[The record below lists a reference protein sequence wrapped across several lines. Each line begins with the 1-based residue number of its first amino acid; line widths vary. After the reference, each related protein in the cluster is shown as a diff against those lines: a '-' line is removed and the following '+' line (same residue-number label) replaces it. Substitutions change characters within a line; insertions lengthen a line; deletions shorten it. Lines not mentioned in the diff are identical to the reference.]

1 MSLTLHQLRTRA
13 ATLVLAAAVAALG
26 AGCSRIETD
35 ITQGWDAQRLYEE
48 ARLAAEDSDWTRA
61 QDYYTKLESRYPF
74 GRYAQQAQIESA
86 YAYWRDGDADLCVQA
101 CDRFLRQYPNHANS
115 DYVLYLKALATLNQR
130 NSIFTSLL
138 TQDIYERDADAAQ
151 TAFDTFK
158 ELIERFPQSRYAHE
172 ARRRMH
178 ELVLSQAHH
187 EYNIARFY
195 YERHAYVAAIERAQN
210 VVRTFQQ
217 TPYSDDALELIRD
230 CYREMGVT
238 DLENDVNRVL
248 ELNQNR
254 AR

>member
-1 MSLTLHQLRTRA
+1 MALTLHQLRTRA
-13 ATLVLAAAVAALG
+13 ATLVLTAAVAVLG
-26 AGCSRIETD
+26 AGCSSIETD
-35 ITQGWDAQRLYEE
+35 ITQNWDAQRLYDE
-48 ARLAAEDSDWTRA
+48 ARIAASDSDWTRA

-86 YAYWRDGDADLCVQA
+86 YAYWRDGEADLCVQI

-151 TAFDTFK
+151 TAFDTLK
-158 ELIERFPQSRYAHE
+158 ELIERFPQSRYAHD

>member
-1 MSLTLHQLRTRA
+1 MALTLHQLRTRA

-26 AGCSRIETD
+26 AGCTKIETD

-48 ARLAAEDSDWTRA
+48 ARTAASDSDWTRA

-86 YAYWRDGDADLCVQA
+86 YAYWRDGDAAQCVQA

-130 NSIFTSLL
+130 NTIFTSLL

-151 TAFDTFK
+151 TAFDTLK
-158 ELIERFPQSRYAHE
+158 ELVERFPQSRYAHE

-187 EYNIARFY
+187 EYNIACFY

-254 AR
+254 ER

>member
-26 AGCSRIETD
+26 AGCTRIETD

-158 ELIERFPQSRYAHE
+158 ELIERFPQSRYAHD

>member
-1 MSLTLHQLRTRA
+1 MALTLHQMRKRA
-13 ATLVLAAAVAALG
+13 ATVVMAAAIAVAA
-26 AGCSRIETD
+26 AGCTQVEID
-35 ITQGWDAQRLYEE
+35 HTQGWTAEQLYEE
-48 ARLAAEDSDWTRA
+48 ARLAVEDADWTRA

-86 YAYWRDGDADLCVQA
+86 YAYWREGDVEQCVQA
-101 CDRFLRQYPNHANS
+101 CDRFLRQYPDHANS
-115 DYVLYLKALATLNQR
+115 DYVLYLKAISTLNQR
-130 NSIFTSLL
+130 NTIFTALL

-187 EYNIARFY
+187 EYNIAKFY
-195 YERHAYVAAIERAQN
+195 FDRHAYVAAIERAQN

-217 TPYSDDALELIRD
+217 TPYSDDALELISD
-230 CYREMGVT
+230 C
-238 DLENDVNRVL
+238 
-248 ELNQNR
+248 
-254 AR
+254 

>member
-1 MSLTLHQLRTRA
+1 MALTLHQMRKRA
-13 ATLVLAAAVAALG
+13 ATVVMAAAIAVAA
-26 AGCSRIETD
+26 AGCTQVEID
-35 ITQGWDAQRLYEE
+35 HTQGWTAEQLYEE
-48 ARLAAEDSDWTRA
+48 ARLAVEDADWTRA

-86 YAYWRDGDADLCVQA
+86 YAYWREGDVEQCVQA
-101 CDRFLRQYPNHANS
+101 CDRFLRQYPDHANS
-115 DYVLYLKALATLNQR
+115 DYVLYLKAISTLNQR
-130 NSIFTSLL
+130 NTIFTALL

-187 EYNIARFY
+187 EYNIAKFY
-195 YERHAYVAAIERAQN
+195 FDRHAYVAAIERAQN

-217 TPYSDDALELIRD
+217 TPYSDDTLELIRD
-230 CYREMGVT
+230 CYREMGVK
-238 DLENDVNRVL
+238 DLEADVERVL
-248 ELNQNR
+248 ALNQNR
-254 AR
+254 ER

>member
-1 MSLTLHQLRTRA
+1 MALTLHQMRKRA
-13 ATLVLAAAVAALG
+13 ATVVMAAAIAVAA
-26 AGCSRIETD
+26 AGC
-35 ITQGWDAQRLYEE
+35 TQVEIDHTQSWTAEQLYEE
-48 ARLAAEDSDWTRA
+48 ARLAVEDADWTRA

-86 YAYWRDGDADLCVQA
+86 YAYWREGDVEQCVQA
-101 CDRFLRQYPNHANS
+101 CDRFLRQYPDHANS
-115 DYVLYLKALATLNQR
+115 DYVLYLKAISTLNQR
-130 NSIFTSLL
+130 NTIFTALL

-187 EYNIARFY
+187 EYNIAKFY
-195 YERHAYVAAIERAQN
+195 FDRHAYVAAIERAQN

-230 CYREMGVT
+230 CYREMGVK
-238 DLENDVNRVL
+238 DLEADVERVL
-248 ELNQNR
+248 ALNQNR
-254 AR
+254 ER